1 MLHFYEITG
10 HFCLDTVE
18 RNSVTEVYRSALIAI
33 MISFFSM
40 VFTAELWIHLL
51 MIINDMT
58 MAKCFMRLEIH
69 GRK

>member
-10 HFCLDTVE
+10 HLCLDTVE

-33 MISFFSM
+33 MLPFSSM
-40 VFTAELWIHLL
+40 VFTTELWIHLL

-58 MAKCFMRLEIH
+58 MANVS
-69 GRK
+69 